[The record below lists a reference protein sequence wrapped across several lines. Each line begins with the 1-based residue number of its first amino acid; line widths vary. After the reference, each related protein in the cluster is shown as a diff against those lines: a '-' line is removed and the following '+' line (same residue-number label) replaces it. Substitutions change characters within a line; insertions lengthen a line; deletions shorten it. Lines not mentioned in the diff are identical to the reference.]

1 MQPIQALFQLASKTK
16 STIKRKALLNQL
28 KLIQTIFSNEQLS
41 ITDLSQHVRLSFP
54 TLNPLVLDLVN
65 QEILDAGEKGESI
78 GGRKPVLYQL
88 NDKAFQVL
96 CVEVDRFS
104 VSISVLG
111 NNGKVITPQITYSLE
126 IAKEANKMEDLV
138 DVIQQYLSQY
148 KNLENITG
156 IGISMPGLVNFRD
169 SSNRTFYVGGENICE
184 YIEEKFGKFTTV
196 LNDVKS
202 ITMSEMVLGTVGDKK
217 NALVILMDWGI
228 GLGMVVDGSVYMGND
243 GYSGEMGH
251 MVFVEDGDL
260 CYCGKKGC
268 LETIAS
274 GVFLVNQAK
283 NDIRNGM
290 STLLTQFEDLK
301 HLSPQNIIEVAL
313 AGDQYAI
320 DLISELGENLGKA
333 ISYLIQI
340 LNPESVVL
348 SGKFA
353 KAGELITIPIQRSLN
368 SNTMGALRKSCK
380 IELSTLKESSL
391 AIGLFRYTFEK
402 YFERQLTNL
411 A

>member
-1 MQPIQALFQLASKTK
+1 MNPIQSLFQIASKTK
-16 STIKRKALLNQL
+16 STIKKKALLNQFR
-28 KLIQTIFSNEQLS
+28 LIQTIFSNDQLS

-54 TLNPLVLDLVN
+54 TLNPLVLDLVD
-65 QEILDAGEKGESI
+65 QQILEAGEKGESI

-88 NDKAFQVL
+88 NDNAFQVL
-96 CVEVDRFS
+96 CVEVERFS
-104 VSISVLG
+104 VRVSVLG

-126 IAKEANKMEDLV
+126 IAKEADKMEDLA
-138 DVIQQYLSQY
+138 DIIQQYLNKY
-148 KNLENITG
+148 KNQENITA

-169 SSNRTFYVGGENICE
+169 SSNRTFYVGGQNICE
-184 YIEEKFGKFTTV
+184 YIKKKFGKFTTL

-202 ITMSEMVLGTVGDKK
+202 ITMSEMVLGTVGNKR

-228 GLGMVVDGSVYMGND
+228 GLGMVVDGNVYMGND

-251 MVFVEDGDL
+251 MVFVENGDL

-283 NDIRNGM
+283 IDIQNGI
-290 STLLTQFEDLK
+290 STLLTQFEDLE

-368 SNTMGALRKSCK
+368 SNTMGPIRQGCK
-380 IELSTLKESSL
+380 IELSTLTDSSL
-391 AIGLFRYTFEK
+391 AVGLFRYTFEK
-402 YFERQLTNL
+402 YFEKQLRKL
-411 A
+411 I